1 MKRIY
6 KYNLKL
12 QETQSIKAPITK
24 VLCVQMQHNELVLWA
39 EVDTDKVNKEL
50 LVVIVGTGH
59 EIPKYAEQYISTVQ
73 DGSYVWHIYTKG
85 GI

>member
-39 EVDTDKVNKEL
+39 EVDTGKVEKEL
-50 LVVIVGTGH
+50 FVVIVGTGH
-59 EIPKYAEQYISTVQ
+59 EIPEHAEQYISTVQ
-73 DGSYVWHIYTKG
+73 DGYYVWHVYIRG